1 MRIEE
6 SRTRRRG
13 KQEGKGS
20 HSHPPAARAQ
30 ALGSTHRRSLAAPDL
45 VARRHVIIVVVSS
58 PLSLDARRH
67 KRAIVGNCWIGLARS
82 RDVLASTHA
91 RDYHELREKRR
102 VRLGPSFFFL
112 ASRLLPSRPIQAYN
126 ISVQIHSIRICHI
139 YPKSFIF

>member
-30 ALGSTHRRSLAAPDL
+30 ALGSSHRRSLAAPDL

-67 KRAIVGNCWIGLARS
+67 ERAIVGNLLNWTCEES
-82 RDVLASTHA
+82 CDVLASTHA

-102 VRLGPSFFFL
+102 VRLGPSFFWLL
-112 ASRLLPSRPIQAYN
+112 ACSLAGLSRHI
-126 ISVQIHSIRICHI
+126 ISLS
-139 YPKSFIF
+139 KFIVLEYVTFI

>member
-30 ALGSTHRRSLAAPDL
+30 ALGSSHRRSLAAPDL

-67 KRAIVGNCWIGLARS
+67 ERAIVGNLLNWTCEES
-82 RDVLASTHA
+82 CDVLASTHA

-102 VRLGPSFFFL
+102 VRLGLSFFWFL
-112 ASRLLPSRPIQAYN
+112 ACSLAGLSRHI
-126 ISVQIHSIRICHI
+126 ISCPDS
-139 YPKSFIF
+139 